1 MDIRTTATCPKT
13 WQEEAQTLPNWKGFV
28 SKETQL
34 SVLSIVPDVKKELE
48 RMEQEGAEA
57 AESTADFRFG
67 VEHEQ

>member
-1 MDIRTTATCPKT
+1 M
-13 WQEEAQTLPNWKGFV
+13 